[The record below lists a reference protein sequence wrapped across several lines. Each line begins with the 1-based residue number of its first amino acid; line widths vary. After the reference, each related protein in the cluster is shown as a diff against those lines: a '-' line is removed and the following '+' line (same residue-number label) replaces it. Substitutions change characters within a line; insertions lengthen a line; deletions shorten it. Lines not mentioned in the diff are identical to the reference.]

1 MSSFEPT
8 RSGAVPP
15 TRRWTRPETIV
26 PAVLALALA
35 LGWSA
40 RERAFALEKDE
51 SLRSGTLTVDQVK
64 MIDQEF
70 RGEVVG
76 HLGVYFQGDTP
87 ASTKFVAGR
96 FILEPGK
103 TNHLPHTHVEEEVLI
118 VESGEGEIFC
128 DGKTTE
134 VGPGTIMYTTPNVPH
149 GIKSTGSTPLDVR
162 LRQVG
167 GQGGSRGRV
176 REITPDRCPSGASSD
191 GSPLRPPLLR
201 EPGARCPPEEDRGSR
216 YGGDVLRQAISRIL
230 SIRRT
235 MSCKAARSPWGT
247 SAVIQPS

>member
-1 MSSFEPT
+1 MASFRTT
-8 RSGAVPP
+8 RDEATPR
-15 TRRWTRPETIV
+15 TRRRIRPETIV
-26 PAVLALALA
+26 AALLALALG

-40 RERAFALEKDE
+40 RERAFAREKDE
-51 SLRSGTLTVDQVK
+51 LLRSGTLTVDQVE

-96 FILEPGK
+96 FVLEPGK

-128 DGKTTE
+128 DGKTTK

-149 GIKSTGSTPLDVR
+149 GIKSTGSTPLTFAFVKWAGKETP
-162 LRQVG
+162 G
-167 GQGGSRGRV
+167 GK
-176 REITPDRCPSGASSD
+176 A
-191 GSPLRPPLLR
+191 
-201 EPGARCPPEEDRGSR
+201 EE
-216 YGGDVLRQAISRIL
+216 
-230 SIRRT
+230 
-235 MSCKAARSPWGT
+235 
-247 SAVIQPS
+247 

>member
-1 MSSFEPT
+1 MFPFQPT
-8 RSGAVPP
+8 RSRAVPP

-26 PAVLALALA
+26 TAVLALALG

-40 RERAFALEKDE
+40 RERAFAREKDE
-51 SLRSGTLTVDQVK
+51 SLRSGTLTIDQVK

-70 RGEVVG
+70 GGEVVG

-118 VESGEGEIFC
+118 VESGQGEIFC
-128 DGKTTE
+128 EGKTTR

-149 GIKSTGSTPLDVR
+149 GIKSTGATPLTFSFVKWAGKEARAASPSPVR
-162 LRQVG
+162 
-167 GQGGSRGRV
+167 
-176 REITPDRCPSGASSD
+176 
-191 GSPLRPPLLR
+191 
-201 EPGARCPPEEDRGSR
+201 
-216 YGGDVLRQAISRIL
+216 
-230 SIRRT
+230 
-235 MSCKAARSPWGT
+235 
-247 SAVIQPS
+247 

>member
-1 MSSFEPT
+1 
-8 RSGAVPP
+8 
-15 TRRWTRPETIV
+15 
-26 PAVLALALA
+26 
-35 LGWSA
+35 
-40 RERAFALEKDE
+40 
-51 SLRSGTLTVDQVK
+51 

-128 DGKTTE
+128 DGKTTK

-149 GIKSTGSTPLDVR
+149 GIKSTGATPLTFSFVKWA
-162 LRQVG
+162 G
-167 GQGGSRGRV
+167 KEAPGGGSG
-176 REITPDRCPSGASSD
+176 
-191 GSPLRPPLLR
+191 
-201 EPGARCPPEEDRGSR
+201 
-216 YGGDVLRQAISRIL
+216 
-230 SIRRT
+230 
-235 MSCKAARSPWGT
+235 K
-247 SAVIQPS
+247 